1 VSEPQLIVMPDASK
15 AYRIVQLMQ
24 RTEPHR
30 ANLKEDY
37 RLIQQAA
44 EGKLRS
50 EAIDKWVQDR
60 IGSTYVRLSDE
71 YRTCGFVHDW
81 GLQAAAE

>member
-1 VSEPQLIVMPDASK
+1 MPDASK
-15 AYRIVQLMQ
+15 AYRIVQLLL

-37 RLIQQAA
+37 RLIQQAT

-50 EAIDKWVQDR
+50 QAIDKWVQDR
-60 IGSTYVRLSDE
+60 IGSTYLRLSDE
-71 YRTCGFVHDW
+71 YHTCEFTHEW
-81 GLQAAAE
+81 GLQASTK